1 MADEAHLDEDCI
13 FCKILRGEIPC
24 FKVFEDDDILAF
36 MDINPISEGHALV
49 IPKHHSKNILESPSQ
64 WVGKTFTGAK
74 RIAEAVHETLKPD
87 GINIVQANGPGAKQS
102 VLHLHVHI
110 IPRTLD
116 DGLTMNWEL
125 VLGDMDD
132 IGGLAER
139 IAANME
145 YG

>member
-13 FCKILRGEIPC
+13 FGKILRGEIPC

-36 MDINPISEGHALV
+36 MDINPIAEGHALV
-49 IPKHHSKNILESPSQ
+49 IPKHHSKDILESPSQ
-64 WVGKTFTGAK
+64 LVGKTFAGAK

-87 GINIVQANGPGAKQS
+87 GINIVQANGSGAKQS
-102 VLHLHVHI
+102 VPHLHVHI

-139 IAANME
+139 IAANMD
-145 YG
+145 

>member
-1 MADEAHLDEDCI
+1 
-13 FCKILRGEIPC
+13 
-24 FKVFEDDDILAF
+24 
-36 MDINPISEGHALV
+36 
-49 IPKHHSKNILESPSQ
+49 
-64 WVGKTFTGAK
+64 
-74 RIAEAVHETLKPD
+74 
-87 GINIVQANGPGAKQS
+87 

-145 YG
+145 

>member
-1 MADEAHLDEDCI
+1 
-13 FCKILRGEIPC
+13 
-24 FKVFEDDDILAF
+24 
-36 MDINPISEGHALV
+36 MDINPIAEGHALV
-49 IPKHHSKNILESPSQ
+49 IPKHHSKDILESPSQ
-64 WVGKTFTGAK
+64 WVGKTFAGAK

-145 YG
+145 

>member
-1 MADEAHLDEDCI
+1 MAGEAHLDEDCI
-13 FCKILRGEIPC
+13 FCKILRGEVPC

-36 MDINPISEGHALV
+36 MDINPIAEGRALA
-49 IPKHHSKNILESPSQ
+49 IPKHHSKDILESPSQ
-64 WVGKTFTGAK
+64 WVGKTFAGAK

-87 GINIVQANGPGAKQS
+87 GINIVQTNGPGAKQS
-102 VLHLHVHI
+102 VLYLHVHI

-125 VLGDMDD
+125 VPGDMDD
-132 IGGLAER
+132 ICGLAER

-145 YG
+145 